1 MLFLTFF
8 PTQPDADLSAST
20 ASFTH
25 TQVPPKR
32 RDAVTVGSLILL
44 SLFGVGLASIAT
56 VATDTTSHSRTQ
68 TWADILGTVAGT
80 LSAIQYVPQI
90 YFTWKLKSIKSL
102 SIITMLIQ
110 VPGAFLFAFSLW
122 LRVGS
127 RGWSVWLVYIVT
139 GVLQSILL
147 FLAITYFLADRRA
160 GQETPLEDEALDE
173 HVDGDEDTLREG
185 VDERTALLANGNKN
199 RPVHGTQ
206 RSAASDESARRLGML
221 YSATPPSQ
229 DSDRSYS

>member
-20 ASFTH
+20 ASLTH

-32 RDAVTVGSLILL
+32 RDAVTVGSVILL

-56 VATDTTSHSRTQ
+56 VATDTSTHSRTQ
-68 TWADILGTVAGT
+68 TWADILGTVAGS
-80 LSAIQYVPQI
+80 LSAVQYLPQI
-90 YFTWKLKSIKSL
+90 YFTWQLKSIKSL

-122 LRVGS
+122 LRVGW
-127 RGWSVWLVYIVT
+127 RGWSTWLVYIVT

-147 FLAITYFLADRRA
+147 FLAITYLLADRRA
-160 GQETPLEDEALDE
+160 AQEGMLDDRALDE
-173 HVDGDEDTLREG
+173 HADGAEDRLREG

-199 RPVHGTQ
+199 RPIHGTQ
-206 RSAASDESARRLGML
+206 GSAASDDSARRLGML
-221 YSATPPSQ
+221 YTATPPDQ
-229 DSDRSYS
+229 DSDRS